1 MEFLRNEEARGEYS
15 RDCDF
20 TSHFLFRVFPTKQ
33 VMTHLSPANSEGYPG
48 DMLTQIK
55 YSWTDD
61 NQLLMNIRASSTQP
75 TPVDITTNCLMNLA
89 GHVKFLLKLSIDTP
103 MCIILF
109 VQRYAFLFYLHS
121 VVLTFISLFYYDRE
135 TFLEKEFVANIE
147 RSLLMFTF
155 NNKLNYYE
163 NFETKYLRRKLLLS
177 VQT

>member
-103 MCIILF
+103 MRIILF
-109 VQRYAFLFYLHS
+109 MQRYAFLFYLHR
-121 VVLTFISLFYYDRE
+121 VVLTLHLYFTMTEKLFWKKSLW
-135 TFLEKEFVANIE
+135 
-147 RSLLMFTF
+147 
-155 NNKLNYYE
+155 
-163 NFETKYLRRKLLLS
+163 
-177 VQT
+177 